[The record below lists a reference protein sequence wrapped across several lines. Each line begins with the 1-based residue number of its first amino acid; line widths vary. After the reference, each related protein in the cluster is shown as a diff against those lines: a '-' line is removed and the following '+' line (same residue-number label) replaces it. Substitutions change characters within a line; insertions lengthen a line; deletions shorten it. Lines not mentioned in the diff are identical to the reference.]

1 MSCYSVAEEIASI
14 CAHFLEELR
23 GFEPMAIAGAARSRV
38 GSPLEGFAR
47 PLKAALG
54 GGLAFR
60 LAASRYRGR
69 GNDLRRHL
77 SLRSRRRKEPTS
89 RRGAPPQPNGPAA
102 TA

>member
-23 GFEPMAIAGAARSRV
+23 GFEPMAIAGTARSRV

-54 GGLAFR
+54 GGFAFR
-60 LAASRYRGR
+60 R
-69 GNDLRRHL
+69 
-77 SLRSRRRKEPTS
+77 RSRLGEGGRCWDQVE
-89 RRGAPPQPNGPAA
+89 AA
-102 TA
+102 LIFGRAN